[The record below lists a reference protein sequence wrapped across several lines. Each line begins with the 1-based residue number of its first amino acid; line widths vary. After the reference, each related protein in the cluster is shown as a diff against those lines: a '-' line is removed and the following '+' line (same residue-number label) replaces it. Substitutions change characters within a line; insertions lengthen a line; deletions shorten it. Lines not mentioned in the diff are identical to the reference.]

1 MKIDEY
7 FGDYKDN
14 NLDRV
19 ITYMK
24 NLDEKLEEYYNFG
37 KPFFKG
43 DYQLKYEEFLEKRSL
58 NDKSLNNKEVFD
70 YIAPYFKNIPNW
82 NNPGTMINVIPPV
95 NLISLAASNIANM
108 YNPNFAQDT
117 YAGMLITAELE
128 VSKYLSELVGWD
140 WKNTHGTFTFG
151 GKGTNLYA
159 TKVALNKIDPKIKQ
173 HGCERDK
180 YFMLTSKNGHPCH
193 YEVCNWL
200 GIGSANCYEI
210 DCDDNGQMKLDEA
223 RKIIENNLDKGRI
236 FLGYNLTAGSTNEL
250 YVDSIKK
257 VYDMNRDIVKKYNL
271 NYIPYIHAD
280 AVLGWV
286 YLFFNSYDFKKNP
299 FKIAKH
305 NLDKIK
311 SLNKRVQELKYA
323 DSIGIDFHKT
333 GFCPYTSSIVLFRNK
348 DDYFTLDSK
357 DNIPF
362 EDLHYG
368 NYNPYHTTLE
378 LTRASNGPLSAL
390 CTLKSLGIKGFQE
403 IISKMFSSTEYFR
416 LQLIKDKRICLINPE
431 TEGLASLFII
441 KPKEYLDLTLGEILK
456 LPQEDISKIKEYNVN
471 YGKYILEQ
479 SKNGKIS
486 FTYTSSR
493 SYVVPGTDIKIGALK
508 AYPMSVFLNDNEIDR
523 VLKEINETIVDYSKE
538 DVKEY
543 NNKVC
548 ISDNMVYREKE

>member
-24 NLDEKLEEYYNFG
+24 NLDAELNEYYNFG

-43 DYQLKYEEFLEKRSL
+43 DYQLKYEELLEKKQL
-58 NDKSLNNKEVFD
+58 NYESICNKEVFD

-95 NLISLAASNIANM
+95 NLISLAAANIANM

-117 YAGMLITAELE
+117 YAGLLITSELE
-128 VSKYLSELVGWD
+128 VAKYLSDLVGWD
-140 WKNTHGTFTFG
+140 WKKSYGTFTFG

-159 TKVALNKIDPKIKQ
+159 TKVALNKIDQEIKQ
-173 HGCERDK
+173 HGCERDR

-200 GIGSANCYEI
+200 GIGSTNCYEI
-210 DCDDNGQMKLDEA
+210 DCDDNGQMKLAEA
-223 RKIIENNLDKGRI
+223 RKIIEDNLNKGRI

-250 YVDSIKK
+250 YVDPIKEI
-257 VYDMNRDIVKKYNL
+257 YNMNKDIVKKYNL

-299 FKIAKH
+299 FKIEKH

-311 SLNKRVQELKYA
+311 SLNRKVQELKYA

-333 GFCPYTSSIVLFRNK
+333 GFCPYTSSIILFKNK
-348 DDYFTLDSK
+348 DDYFTLDPK

-362 EDLHYG
+362 ENLHFG

-416 LQLIKDKRICLINPE
+416 LELIKDKRICLINPE

-441 KPKEYLDLTLGEILK
+441 KPKEYLDLTLEELLK
-456 LPQEDISKIKEYNVN
+456 LPQEDITIIKDYNVN

-479 SKNGKIS
+479 SKKGKIS

-493 SYVVPGTDIKIGALK
+493 SYVVPGTNIKIGALK
-508 AYPMSVFLNDNEIDR
+508 AYPMSVFLDNYEIDR
-523 VLKEINETIVDYSKE
+523 ILKEISKTISDYTKE
-538 DVKEY
+538 DIKEY
-543 NNKVC
+543 NDKLC